1 MTTERL
7 PTYFISHGGGPWPYM
22 MAQSN
27 GMYDRLAQSLR
38 DMPRQLGERPKA
50 VLVISA
56 HWEEREFTVMA
67 AARPPMVYDYSGF
80 PAHTYHVQY
89 PAPGLPALAGQVR
102 QLIQGVGFAARLDA
116 QRGFDHGTFV
126 PLVVMYPQ
134 ADVPVVQLS
143 LRAGY
148 DPAAHLAVGR
158 ALAPLREQGVL
169 IVGSGL
175 SYHNLRRMGPAAAEP
190 SRQFDDWLQQ
200 TLMATEPQQ
209 RAQRLIDWQDAP
221 AARVAHPQEDHLLP
235 LMVAVG
241 AAGDDEAVRVYHEDG
256 FFGGV
261 TVSSF
266 RFGQEGVV

>member
-1 MTTERL
+1 MTLEQL

-22 MAQSN
+22 MEQSK
-27 GMYDRLAQSLR
+27 GMYDRLEQSLR
-38 DMPRQLGERPKA
+38 DMPRQLGDRPKA

-80 PAHTYHVQY
+80 PEHTYHVQY
-89 PAPGLPALAGQVR
+89 PAPGLPTLAGQVR
-102 QLIQGVGFAARLDA
+102 QLIQGAGFAARLDSR
-116 QRGFDHGTFV
+116 RGFDHGSFA
-126 PLVVMYPQ
+126 PLVVMYPH

-143 LRAGY
+143 LREGY
-148 DPAAHLAVGR
+148 DPAEHLAVGR
-158 ALAPLREQGVL
+158 SLAPLREQGVL

-175 SYHNLRRMGPAAAEP
+175 SYHNLRRMGPSAAVP
-190 SRQFDDWLQQ
+190 SKQFDDWLQQ
-200 TLMATEPQQ
+200 TLVTTEPHQ

-221 AARVAHPQEDHLLP
+221 AAHVAHPQEDHLLP

-241 AAGDDEAVRVYHEDG
+241 AAGHDETVCVYHEEG

-261 TVSSF
+261 TVSGF
-266 RFGQEGVV
+266 RFGQEGGV